1 MAWKIEFTEEAT
13 SDLADLDRATQRR
26 ILKYVHERLANHPDP
41 RKLGDTLA
49 GPLGGMMRFRVGD
62 YRLLAKA
69 DAGKVTILIVKI
81 GNRREVYR

>member
-1 MAWKIEFTEEAT
+1 MVWKIEFTEDAVR
-13 SDLADLDRATQRR
+13 DLERLDRTNQRR
-26 ILKYVHERLANHPDP
+26 ILKFVHDRLAPHPDP

-49 GPLGGMMRFRVGD
+49 GPLSGMMRFRVGD

-69 DAGKVTILIVKI
+69 EASKVTILIVKV

>member
-1 MAWKIEFTEEAT
+1 MR
-13 SDLADLDRATQRR
+13 DLGGLDRTNQRR
-26 ILKYVHERLANHPDP
+26 VLKFAHERLTQHPDP

-49 GPLGGMMRFRVGD
+49 GPMAGMMRFRVGD

-69 DAGKVTILIVKI
+69 DAGKLTILIVKV

>member
-1 MAWKIEFTEEAT
+1 LAWKIEFTEEAER
-13 SDLADLDRATQRR
+13 DLGDLDRTTQRR
-26 ILKYVHERLANHPDP
+26 ILKYVHERLAPHPDP

-49 GPLGGMMRFRVGD
+49 GPLAGMIRFRVGD

-69 DAGKVTILIVKI
+69 DAGKVTILVVKI